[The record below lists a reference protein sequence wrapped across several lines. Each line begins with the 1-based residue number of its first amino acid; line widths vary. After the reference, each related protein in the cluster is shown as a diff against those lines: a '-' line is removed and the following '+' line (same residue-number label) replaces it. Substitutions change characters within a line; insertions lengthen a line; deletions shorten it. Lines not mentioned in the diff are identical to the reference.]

1 MSVSYIHH
9 VGSYNPASGRHVLS
23 LSVALPRTGVSS
35 ELHARPAVTQSV
47 FWPRLVAHTCGARQ
61 PHLSAAPRPARPR
74 HRASPPALS
83 QPTMRGP
90 LDYLHDPELVA
101 RFQRRCGLFLV
112 GDARRGPG
120 RTRAPAGTPAG
131 PRGQPQGTRGHQGDD
146 SDLNCREN
154 GRAVS
159 VSRFL
164 SAFKS
169 AQL

>member
-9 VGSYNPASGRHVLS
+9 VGSYNPVSGRHVLS

-83 QPTMRGP
+83 ADHAGAPGLPARPGARGP
-90 LDYLHDPELVA
+90 VPEAMRALP
-101 RFQRRCGLFLV
+101 RRRRASRPGE
-112 GDARRGPG
+112 DARTRGNPG
-120 RTRAPAGTPAG
+120 RTAAGDPG
-131 PRGQPQGTRGHQGDD
+131 PPGRRLRLQMQGERTRRQ
-146 SDLNCREN
+146 RESFPL
-154 GRAVS
+154 S
-159 VSRFL
+159 V
-164 SAFKS
+164 
-169 AQL
+169 